1 MTVQDALRKTQGRDA
16 GSVNRAS
23 VNYAEA
29 QIQPEEDILTA
40 VVANITTRRGHFPG
54 VVVLTDQR
62 VLAVCGL
69 PGIKRCVA
77 IPMNELE
84 KCDETSSFLNYKA
97 VFHGRETDIALTVDP
112 EVGERFS
119 RCLAVRNGDV
129 EEFDAVSGA
138 DKGSL
143 LNPTLLRNM
152 ERKRRAGKKEAARR
166 KAQREADRRQAGPEG
181 DGGTP
186 LHPEEAPEA
195 VALRLDQQLEQAKKQ
210 GTVADTDPR
219 AVAARLARELAEN
232 QDRTAE

>member
-29 QIQPEEDILTA
+29 QIQPEEDILAA
-40 VVANITTRRGHFPG
+40 VVANVTTRRGHFPG
-54 VVVLTDQR
+54 VVVLTDRR

-69 PGIKRCVA
+69 PGIKRCAA
-77 IPMNELE
+77 IPMDELE

-119 RCLAVRNGDV
+119 RCLAVLNGNV
-129 EEFDAVSGA
+129 EEFDAVSGT

-152 ERKRRAGKKEAARR
+152 QRKRRAGEKEAARR
-166 KAQREADRRQAGPEG
+166 EAQREMAH
-181 DGGTP
+181 GGTP

-195 VALRLDQQLEQAKKQ
+195 VALCLDQQLEQAKKQ

-219 AVAARLARELAEN
+219 AVAARLAKELAEN
-232 QDRTAE
+232 QD